1 MCGFVGFHTLDQY
14 ASLSRDLTGAC
25 NALRHRGPDDAG
37 QHLAPENGLGLGHR
51 RLSILDLSAS
61 GHQPMAADDGRLHIV
76 YNGEVYNFIRL
87 RRQLASRGYSFR
99 SNSDTEVILRAY
111 QEWGLNCF
119 EKLEGMFA
127 LAIWDDRQR
136 QLVLARDRIGV
147 KPLYY
152 FHKKNT
158 LLFASELKALMR
170 FDDFPRIVDDAA
182 LSLYLH
188 YQYVPAPRT
197 IFQDTHKLLPGHY
210 LVSRGGA
217 TVAHAYWSAPDYDP
231 AVEADCDERAYADQL
246 DRLLTGA
253 VSDQLVSDVPVGAL
267 LSGGIDSSLV
277 AALMQKSSNRAIRT
291 FSIGFSDK
299 QFNEA
304 PWAARVAAHLG
315 THHTEMYVEPGRV
328 LNFVPHLPDI
338 YDEPFA
344 DSSALPTYLVSQ
356 LTRGHVTV
364 ALSGDGGDEQFCGYV
379 RYGSTRGMADWMG
392 RVPFGIRKSIADI
405 LGRLP
410 TRWVAGAYRPCL
422 DFLPQRLRVANFEDK
437 WQKLIL
443 QLDKEQLSELYR
455 MTICLWGRR
464 EISDLT
470 GRNVS
475 PGRYEALFA
484 ETAGW
489 PVLSR
494 LMHVDQGTYLPD
506 GMLTKVDRASMAAGL
521 EVRVPLLDHRV
532 VEFTARLP
540 ETLKYRNGAGKYLLR
555 KILARYVPRAL
566 FERPKMG
573 FGIPLDKWLRGEL
586 KELMLDYLS
595 PARLNRQGRFDAD
608 RVTRVVNAHL
618 DGSCSHHHRLWALLM
633 WQMWHERW
641 IA

>member
-1 MCGFVGFHTLDQY
+1 MCGFVGFLSLDQY
-14 ASLSRDLTGAC
+14 ASLSRDLSAAC
-25 NALRHRGPDDAG
+25 DVLRHRGPDDAG
-37 QHLAPENGLGLGHR
+37 QHLGPENGLGLGHR

-61 GHQPMAADDGRLHIV
+61 GHQPMSADEGRLHIV

-152 FHKKNT
+152 YHKKNT

-170 FDDFPRIVDDAA
+170 FDDFPRMVDDAA

-210 LVSRGGA
+210 LVSRAGA
-217 TVAHAYWSAPDYDP
+217 TAVHAYWSAPDYDP
-231 AVEADCDERAYADQL
+231 AVEANCDERAYADEL
-246 DRLLTGA
+246 DRLLTRA

-304 PWAARVAAHLG
+304 PWAARIAAHLG

-328 LNFVPHLPDI
+328 LNVVPHLPDI

-364 ALSGDGGDEQFCGYV
+364 ALSGDGGDEQFSGYV

-392 RVPFGIRKSIADI
+392 RVPSGIRKSVADI

-410 TRWVAGAYRPCL
+410 ARWVSGVYAPCL

-443 QLDKEQLSELYR
+443 QLDQERLSELYR
-455 MTICLWGRR
+455 MTICLWSRR

-470 GRNVS
+470 GRHRICLAAMKRCLTRP
-475 PGRYEALFA
+475 PGGRCF
-484 ETAGW
+484 
-489 PVLSR
+489 
-494 LMHVDQGTYLPD
+494 
-506 GMLTKVDRASMAAGL
+506 
-521 EVRVPLLDHRV
+521 
-532 VEFTARLP
+532 
-540 ETLKYRNGAGKYLLR
+540 
-555 KILARYVPRAL
+555 
-566 FERPKMG
+566 
-573 FGIPLDKWLRGEL
+573 RG
-586 KELMLDYLS
+586 
-595 PARLNRQGRFDAD
+595 
-608 RVTRVVNAHL
+608 
-618 DGSCSHHHRLWALLM
+618 
-633 WQMWHERW
+633 
-641 IA
+641 